1 MIMITECQNGWD
13 VVNGLL
19 RGKFIA
25 LNTHLGKSKMEKSMM
40 WTSISEN
47 QKRETKGKEEE

>member
-40 WTSISEN
+40 WTSVSEN